1 MGPLL
6 GVRGLR
12 CGYGPCEVLAGIDLD
27 VRPGELVGLLGPNGS
42 GKTTLLR
49 AVTGVVKP
57 LGGSVTIGGAPAGRL
72 SARDLA
78 RRIAVIPQDTLSS
91 FPYTVAE
98 IVSMGRYAHHGPFDR
113 PTSSD
118 AAAVRRALERA
129 GAASLAGRAF
139 DALSAGERQRVLLA
153 RALAQDTP
161 LLLVDEPTAHLD
173 IRYQVAMLELLRDL
187 AAERPPQH
195 EQSFTQPETGN
206 EKPETRDGGP
216 GTRPPRAVLAVL
228 HDLNLASRYCT
239 RVALLQDGRIV
250 ADGPPEEVLTPERI
264 RDVFRAEV
272 EVLRVDGETHIV
284 VGRSARPA
292 PVPLATS

>member
-12 CGYGPCEVLAGIDLD
+12 CGYGSCEVLAGIDLD
-27 VRPGELVGLLGPNGS
+27 VHPGELVGLLGPNGS

-49 AVTGVVKP
+49 AATGIVKP
-57 LGGSVTIGGAPAGRL
+57 LGGSVTVGGAPAARL

-78 RRIAVIPQDTLSS
+78 RRAAVIPQDTLSA
-91 FPYTVAE
+91 FPYTVTE
-98 IVSMGRYAHHGPFDR
+98 IVAMGRYAHHGPFDR
-113 PTSSD
+113 PTAAD
-118 AAAVRRALERA
+118 AAAVRRAIDRA
-129 GAASLAGRAF
+129 GAAGLAGRAF
-139 DALSAGERQRVLLA
+139 DALSAGERQRALLA
-153 RALAQDTP
+153 RALAQDAP

-187 AAERPPQH
+187 ATGRP
-195 EQSFTQPETGN
+195 SDRETST
-206 EKPETRDGGP
+206 PP
-216 GTRPPRAVLAVL
+216 GTGDEEQGTGPARAVLAVL

-239 RVALLQDGRIV
+239 RVALLQDGRIA
-250 ADGPPEEVLTPERI
+250 ADGPPEEVLTPARI

-292 PVPLATS
+292 AEPLATS